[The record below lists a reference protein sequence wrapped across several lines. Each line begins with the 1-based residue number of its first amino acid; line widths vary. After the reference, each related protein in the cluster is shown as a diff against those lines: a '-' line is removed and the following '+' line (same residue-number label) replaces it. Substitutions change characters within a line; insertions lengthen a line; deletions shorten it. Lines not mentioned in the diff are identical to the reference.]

1 MGNFVFCL
9 LGLSFL
15 SFGCQGERKNKENI
29 ENVLN
34 DSTQNFADKFS
45 SQNYYTKKDSVL
57 LATFEGDSVYVSK
70 EEFNNVVAN
79 HSEFFSEYPFNPDI
93 TYLNNTDEIFT
104 SEIGQDLYYL
114 YYAYFLR
121 QSQEFYK
128 TDDFGHQRNKIMI
141 IYTRLNQ
148 LESVLNNGGA
158 GYMHLYRRIFGYA
171 EYSVYLY
178 FLTRNN
184 FTVTYDI
191 SEQKKLFKKTLQQ
204 IVTDRLKNTFD
215 VLDIEKSDIKEEL
228 FKLIDEIDHEI
239 IDSFYLNQAQK
250 FYYDNYATW

>member
-34 DSTQNFADKFS
+34 DSIQNFADKFS

-93 TYLNNTDEIFT
+93 TYLNNVDEIFT

-128 TDDFGHQRNKIMI
+128 TDDFEHQRNKIMI

-171 EYSVYLY
+171 E
-178 FLTRNN
+178 
-184 FTVTYDI
+184 
-191 SEQKKLFKKTLQQ
+191 
-204 IVTDRLKNTFD
+204 
-215 VLDIEKSDIKEEL
+215 
-228 FKLIDEIDHEI
+228 
-239 IDSFYLNQAQK
+239 
-250 FYYDNYATW
+250 